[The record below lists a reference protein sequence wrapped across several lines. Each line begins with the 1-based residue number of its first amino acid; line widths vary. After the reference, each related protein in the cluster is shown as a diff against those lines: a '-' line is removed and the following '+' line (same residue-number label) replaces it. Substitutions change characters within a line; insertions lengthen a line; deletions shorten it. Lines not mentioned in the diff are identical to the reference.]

1 MLVVFGLLVGA
12 MVKGAT
18 LTVAVVG
25 LQDDLRYHQRRLEH
39 HYAGHPSGRA
49 LDGARVAA
57 LEAEPEMEALGHK
70 LIVKPYLAANAQ
82 EIPQLMAQLRSAKV
96 RHVLLDLPDGALV
109 AAVAASQDGR
119 DPNILFNVA
128 SPSDALRGAQCEV
141 NLLHTYPSQSMQFD
155 GLVQYLVGRSWTQ
168 ALVLA
173 GQRPEDKALQDA
185 FGRSAK
191 RYGLKI
197 TKTLPF
203 KLSSDPRERDLANVR
218 LLTNDRNHDVVAVL
232 DSDGEFARG
241 VPFNTQL
248 ARPVV
253 GSSGLTP
260 MAWHPQW
267 ELNGGP
273 QVSRRF
279 QRLALRPME
288 SQDWAA
294 WAAVKALVS
303 VLSERRL
310 NRLLNPALSAG
321 LPSFLTKG
329 AGMFSGMMLSQY
341 TADTLIVEQRM
352 LCTPA
357 SVASIPAAADQED
370 FVSMGMNT
378 ALKNAQII
386 ENACGVLG
394 IEMMAAAQALD
405 LRDFT
410 PGRGTAAAKACVR
423 EHIAFLEIDRPLHP
437 DHTAM
442 RELVRS
448 HRVLTTV
455 EQVVG
460 NLAQG

>member
-1 MLVVFGLLVGA
+1 MTFIRRLRKPMLVVFGLLVGA
-12 MVKGAT
+12 MVKGET

-267 ELNGGP
+267 DLNGGP

-303 VLSERRL
+303 VLSDQ
-310 NRLLNPALSAG
+310 P
-321 LPSFLTKG
+321 K
-329 AGMFSGMMLSQY
+329 
-341 TADTLIVEQRM
+341 
-352 LCTPA
+352 A
-357 SVASIPAAADQED
+357 SVADQLKALRSGQVFLDGFKGPRLSFRPWDGQLRQPVFLGSADGVASVAPYEGVMHPVD
-370 FVSMGMNT
+370 VLDTLGFDEKES
-378 ALKNAQII
+378 
-386 ENACGVLG
+386 ACRKHL
-394 IEMMAAAQALD
+394 
-405 LRDFT
+405 
-410 PGRGTAAAKACVR
+410 
-423 EHIAFLEIDRPLHP
+423 
-437 DHTAM
+437 
-442 RELVRS
+442 
-448 HRVLTTV
+448 
-455 EQVVG
+455 
-460 NLAQG
+460 